1 MRRQWAGESERD
13 RAVEAYA
20 EARLRRESDGGR
32 GSGLGRA
39 RAPGP
44 QFDATLLLGPRG
56 SGKTTLLRHLER
68 WAQRAPVARLDLA
81 DLGQKGGKPI
91 DALTGLVFRLNARK
105 ADFPRLTFP
114 SFGLLVMAVAAQV
127 DGIDRDTA
135 VRDMADALAGPDSRR
150 LEVLGRLAD
159 AVAGMVGAPGLAGA
173 ALPLL
178 PEWQRGWGRL
188 RTRLRLRRIRST
200 APQQPYDTFLLE
212 LNRRYGAGEDDE
224 RKRAEAVLFA
234 AFLDDLRRAYGT
246 RSGDRRRTSRCLVLL
261 DNVDSPL
268 GSDFLELLLEARR
281 EADAADPLVVMAAAG
296 SYPRVFE
303 DHAWGGAPQPG
314 AYPGRWDGEEFRP
327 AQVARG
333 LCVGQL
339 RDLRRLEVERQAKEV
354 LSAAG
359 RDLRAPRADSG
370 VKWLGWA
377 VYELT
382 RGQPAATAAVLEALL
397 GRGDTMDWEE
407 RLRRVLDPS
416 DALVDGLLD
425 RLLPI
430 DASRELIRALTR
442 AAASVDLAH
451 AGVAGQLWGEAN
463 AAAQKEF
470 DDFCADVLCTMHI
483 DTGDRAADGRT
494 ETLHP
499 LLRLL
504 LLRKLAAP
512 APASPGESGA
522 DGWEATHTALRARA
536 EEADK
541 PGLAAYHA
549 LALGDLPAAAAYL
562 NERFGRIAAE
572 DWCAELCRLRRA
584 PLRPVGPDAP
594 HRQPWERYEALVEFL
609 NEGEV
614 ESRLRTVTR
623 LLAASWI
630 GPEPPPSPATDRV
643 GDPYRDPLGDLYA
656 ELYGE
661 IAARFRTLTTHTE
674 SVSWDRTLLA
684 KAAQYEGKPW

>member
-1 MRRQWAGESERD
+1 MRREWAGESERD
-13 RAVEAYA
+13 RAVEAYV
-20 EARLRRESDGGR
+20 EARLRREGDGGR
-32 GSGLGRA
+32 GPGLGRA
-39 RAPGP
+39 RASGA
-44 QFDATLLLGPRG
+44 QLDATLLLGPRG

-68 WAQRAPVARLDLA
+68 WAERAPVARLDLA

-105 ADFPRLTFP
+105 ADFPKLDFP
-114 SFGLLVMAVAAQV
+114 SFGLLVMAVAAEV

-135 VRDMADALAGPDSRR
+135 VRDMADALAGPESRR
-150 LEVLGRLAD
+150 LEVLGRLAE
-159 AVAGMVGAPGLAGA
+159 AVSSAVGAPGLVGA

-178 PEWQRGWGRL
+178 PDWQRGWGRL
-188 RTRLRLRRIRST
+188 RTRRRLRRIRRT
-200 APQQPYDTFLLE
+200 APQQSHDTFLLE
-212 LNRRYGAGEDDE
+212 LNQRYGAGEDEE

-234 AFLDDLRRAYGT
+234 AFLDDLRRAYRT
-246 RSGDRRRTSRCLVLL
+246 RGGDRRRTSRCLVLL
-261 DNVDSPL
+261 DNVDSTL
-268 GSDFLELLLEARR
+268 GSDFLEHLLEARR
-281 EADAADPLVVMAAAG
+281 EADDPDPLVVVAAAG

-314 AYPGRWDGEEFRP
+314 AYPGRWDSGEEFRP
-327 AQVARG
+327 AQVVRG
-333 LCVGQL
+333 LRVGQL

-354 LSAAG
+354 LRAAG
-359 RDLRAPRADSG
+359 RDVRAPRVDSG

-377 VYELT
+377 AYELT

-397 GRGDTMDWEE
+397 GAGPTTDWDE
-407 RLRRVLDPS
+407 RLRRVLDPFGE
-416 DALVDGLLD
+416 LVDGLLD

-430 DASRELIRALTR
+430 DASRELVRALTR

-451 AGVAGQLWGEAN
+451 AGAAGQLWGEAN
-463 AAAQKEF
+463 AAVQKEF

-483 DTGDRAADGRT
+483 DTGDRAADGRA

-499 LLRLL
+499 VLRLL
-504 LLRKLAAP
+504 LLRKLAALDP
-512 APASPGESGA
+512 TRGASGP
-522 DGWEATHTALRARA
+522 DGWDATHAALRAQA
-536 EEADK
+536 QEAGK

-549 LALGDLPAAAAYL
+549 LALGDLPAAAGYL
-562 NERFGRIAAE
+562 NERFGLIAAE

-584 PLRPVGPDAP
+584 PLRPLGPDAP
-594 HRQPWERYEALVEFL
+594 HRPPWERYEALVDFL
-609 NEGEV
+609 NEGEI

-630 GPEPPPSPATDRV
+630 SPEPRPAPATDRV

-661 IAARFRTLTTHTE
+661 IAARFRTLAAHTE